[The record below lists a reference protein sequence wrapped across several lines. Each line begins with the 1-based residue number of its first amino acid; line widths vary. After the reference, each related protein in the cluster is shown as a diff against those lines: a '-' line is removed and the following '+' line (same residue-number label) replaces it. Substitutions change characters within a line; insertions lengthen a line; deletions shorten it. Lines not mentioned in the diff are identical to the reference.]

1 MIDDEKQLILDA
13 MRGGGAEPFGVLYDR
28 HHQRIYR
35 YVYLKV
41 TNREEAEDLTHQV
54 FLSAWQNLKT
64 YRFQGLPFSSW
75 LYRIARNK
83 IIDYYRT
90 RQTHETL
97 EHAETLLVSAS
108 KNPADRADDV
118 FAMERVRAAIRRLP
132 ADQQDV
138 VIMRF
143 VSDMPYR
150 DVAAAI
156 GKTEGAVKV
165 IQHRAL
171 KKLKEILNIK

>member
-1 MIDDEKQLILDA
+1 MIDDEKQLIRDA
-13 MRGGGAEPFGVLYDR
+13 MGSHGAESFGTLYDR

-41 TNREEAEDLTHQV
+41 THREEAEDLTHQV

-83 IIDYYRT
+83 IIDHYRT
-90 RQTHETL
+90 RQTHEPL
-97 EHAETLLVSAS
+97 ERADALLVSAPE
-108 KNPADRADDV
+108 NLTDRTDAALD
-118 FAMERVRAAIRRLP
+118 MERIRAAIRRLP

-150 DVAAAI
+150 DVAAALQ
-156 GKTEGAVKV
+156 KTEGAVKV

-171 KKLKEILNIK
+171 KKLREALNTN